1 MTPSV
6 SVRWA
11 RESATAAQTI
21 AAAINLQNLALNK
34 TEHAKLVEKPSD
46 VRRVFRRG

>member
-1 MTPSV
+1 V
-6 SVRWA
+6 FV
-11 RESATAAQTI
+11 AQTI

-34 TEHAKLVEKPSD
+34 TEHAKLVEKRSD